1 MNELVWILVAAG
13 AWFGFLI
20 FAISRIRYA
29 VDDKFVRVVLFGMT
43 VRKVALS
50 DIEDVFAGRPWWHE
64 HWDNTIWVVSRSVTI
79 RRKSGWIRNFCI
91 TPENREE
98 FIATVK
104 KKLESARRAQLDS
117 ADVSRS

>member
-1 MNELVWILVAAG
+1 MNELTWILIAAG
-13 AWFGFLI
+13 AWFGFLM

-29 VDDKFVRVVLFGMT
+29 VDDKFVRVVLFGIT

-64 HWDNTIWVVSRSVTI
+64 HWDNTIWVFSRSITI
-79 RRKSGWIRNFCI
+79 RRKSGLIRNFCI
-91 TPENREE
+91 TPTNPEE

-104 KKLESARRAQLDS
+104 KKLQSVGQLS
-117 ADVSRS
+117 LTSSTH